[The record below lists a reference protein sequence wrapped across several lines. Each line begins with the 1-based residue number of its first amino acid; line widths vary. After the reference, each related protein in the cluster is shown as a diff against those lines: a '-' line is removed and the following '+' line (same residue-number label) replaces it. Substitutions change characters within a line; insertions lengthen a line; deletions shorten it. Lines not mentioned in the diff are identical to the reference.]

1 MNRQDYLKQMYPK
14 NSGLLNDITISDLAY
29 IDTGTEI
36 NNLKYLCLNDKNS
49 SPFSVQDNVKYSA

>member
-14 NSGLLNDITISDLAY
+14 NRKLLNDITISDLAY

-49 SPFSVQDNVKYSA
+49 SPFSV